1 MPSSLPM
8 SPAQAAQVLKVSR
21 RTIMRAIDSRELTA
35 LRDNKNHWKIR
46 EDDLMAWASAQ
57 CSPSEQMPIK
67 PTSVPTNNLPDDSIV
82 ELATLR
88 TENRFLLERI
98 ASLEEEKNEWKD
110 LANKLAAKP
119 SFLSWLWKR

>member
-21 RTIMRAIDSRELTA
+21 RTIMRAIDSRELIA

-46 EDDLMAWASAQ
+46 EDDLRAWASAQ
-57 CSPSEQMPIK
+57 CAPSEQVPTT
-67 PTSVPTNNLPDDSIV
+67 PTSVPTNNLPDDSVV